1 MVAFA
6 LVTSGTGAAEA
17 GASLSGVRER
27 TRRAIV
33 DTAVTVW
40 SRDWNASL
48 GDVATGAQVSRST
61 LHRYFP
67 DRQRLVLA
75 AREHALQLLAEA
87 AGTAMQG
94 CATAVEELAALLRAI
109 VEVGDAVIYLYA
121 DPTRFGDVVAE
132 DQDDSADLREVVVRA
147 AEDGAIDAS
156 AGPDWVISALYSI
169 GYAAAEA
176 INHGTLPRNR
186 AGDVAVRTFLHGLG
200 REEAR

>member
-17 GASLSGVRER
+17 GVSLSGVRER

-109 VEVGDAVIYLYA
+109 VEVGEAVIYLYA